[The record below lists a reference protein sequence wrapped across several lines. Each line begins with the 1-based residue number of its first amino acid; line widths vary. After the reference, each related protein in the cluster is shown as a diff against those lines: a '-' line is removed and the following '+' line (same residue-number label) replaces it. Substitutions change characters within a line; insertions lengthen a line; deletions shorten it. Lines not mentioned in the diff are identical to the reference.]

1 MASFDF
7 DKAIRWARFGRRG
20 QLKRRPDFDLP
31 FIEEA
36 VPGAAILVDT
46 YVYID
51 QFHDRLP
58 SVIDELLASRTVY
71 HSTICL
77 QELMYSVGRLD
88 PADHRSVAAVES
100 IGEAVKMM
108 EPRRLVEPDA
118 EVAGRGALL
127 GGVLSRIQ
135 NHDRAS
141 KLRSVNDGIL
151 FLQTA
156 KLGLTLLTRNVSD
169 FDYLLQMAPT
179 GRVLFY
185 RRTDE
190 S

>member
-1 MASFDF
+1 
-7 DKAIRWARFGRRG
+7 
-20 QLKRRPDFDLP
+20 
-31 FIEEA
+31 
-36 VPGAAILVDT
+36 
-46 YVYID
+46 
-51 QFHDRLP
+51 
-58 SVIDELLASRTVY
+58 
-71 HSTICL
+71 
-77 QELMYSVGRLD
+77 
-88 PADHRSVAAVES
+88 
-100 IGEAVKMM
+100 MM